1 MRNVAD
7 DSITQIVLSEIEPWA
22 TSLRGRSGC
31 GRKFEFVDAIA
42 ALDSTALRCLAQQG
56 ARLQASCID
65 GCSDSETALVA
76 IRSSYAL

>member
-1 MRNVAD
+1 MRSVDEDA
-7 DSITQIVLSEIEPWA
+7 IPQIVLSREAEPA
-22 TSLRGRSGC
+22 S
-31 GRKFEFVDAIA
+31 
-42 ALDSTALRCLAQQG
+42 